1 MRAINQAC
9 SSFATDPKRRLCR
22 CRRRRRAKYDSV
34 CLSEAK
40 QKLIQDLW
48 FSRITHSLLTL
59 HICFVFDE
67 ATHQGRTGTAAF
79 FFFFFCCFPFRSL
92 FSFLTLRHIT
102 TFYRLLVW
110 RNGSEEKKKEKK
122 KPEYPAGLKASH
134 HVATKTQRSIPS
146 PPTRELFFFF
156 FFEIPI
162 FPPSPLQRLP
172 TTARHRK

>member
-1 MRAINQAC
+1 MGKLIKKKEKKSVRAINQAC
-9 SSFATDPKRRLCR
+9 SSFAADPKR
-22 CRRRRRAKYDSV
+22 CRRRRAKCDSV

-59 HICFVFDE
+59 HICFAFDE
-67 ATHQGRTGTAAF
+67 ATHQGRTGAAAF
-79 FFFFFCCFPFRSL
+79 FFPCCFFPFRSL
-92 FSFLTLRHIT
+92 FSFLTPRHIT
-102 TFYRLLVW
+102 TLYRLLVW
-110 RNGSEEKKKEKK
+110 RSGSEKEKK
-122 KPEYPAGLKASH
+122 KKKEYPAGLKASH
-134 HVATKTQRSIPS
+134 HVARKIP
-146 PPTRELFFFF
+146 PPPPNPGSFL